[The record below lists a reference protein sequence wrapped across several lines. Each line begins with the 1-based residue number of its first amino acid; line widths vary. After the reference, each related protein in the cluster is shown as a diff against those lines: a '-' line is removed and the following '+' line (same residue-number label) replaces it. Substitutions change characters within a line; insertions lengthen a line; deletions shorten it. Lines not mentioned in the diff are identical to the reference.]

1 VDRRR
6 HKRISKFL
14 SYVLRHH
21 PGSIGIELDEGGWAE
36 VSRLLRAAKHNRLR
50 ITLDE
55 LRAVVKES
63 DKQRF
68 SFSED
73 GMRIRANQGHSIPV
87 DLGYD
92 EVTPPKVLYH
102 GTAHHRLDSIR
113 RDGLLRG
120 SRHHVHLSTDRVT
133 AKKVGQRYGKAIV
146 IEVQAGRMHSEGYKF
161 YLSANKVWLT
171 EYVPPSYLKFPET
184 NRQK

>member
-1 VDRRR
+1 MDRRR

-21 PGSIGIELDEGGWAE
+21 PDSIRIELDKGGWAD
-36 VSRLLRAAKHNRLR
+36 VSKLLRAAEHNGLR

-73 GMRIRANQGHSIPV
+73 GMYIRASQGHSIPV

-92 EVTPPKVLYH
+92 EVTPPKALYH
-102 GTAHHRLDSIR
+102 GTARRHLDSIR

-120 SRHHVHLSTDRVT
+120 SRHHVHLSADTVT
-133 AKKVGQRYGKAIV
+133 AKKVGQRYGKPV
-146 IEVQAGRMHSEGYKF
+146 VVEVRAGRMHSDGYKF

-184 NRQK
+184 NG